1 MQTSQQHVGSKGAS
15 QQYLGSK
22 GASQQ
27 HADFTTARG
36 QQKGFTAVFGQQ
48 RGFTAVCGLRNRY
61 ASFTAACGPRQR
73 PNDVNFSVTNGLPY
87 TVHAGFKAA
96 YEFHDKHTLIDYFP
110 ESP

>member
-27 HADFTTARG
+27 YAGFTTDMRAS
-36 QQKGFTAVFGQQ
+36 QQHAG
-48 RGFTAVCGLRNRY
+48 
-61 ASFTAACGPRQR
+61 SRQR
-73 PNDVNFSVTNGLPY
+73 PNDVNFSVRQTACH

-110 ESP
+110 E